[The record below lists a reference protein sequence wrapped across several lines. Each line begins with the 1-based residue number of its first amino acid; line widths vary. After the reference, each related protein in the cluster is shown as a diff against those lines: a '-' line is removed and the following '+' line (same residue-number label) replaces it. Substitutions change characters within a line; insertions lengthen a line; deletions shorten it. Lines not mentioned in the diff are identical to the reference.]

1 MYHHM
6 QNQSSV
12 AVGTEVKQG
21 QTIGNVGSTG
31 NSTGPHL
38 DLTITK
44 DGTPVDPASLI
55 GDYKNAK
62 TGYVYE
68 GSPVY
73 TQLSSAASKSKKSS
87 GGSRRSSGGSS
98 SGGLKQLKGLSG
110 LKGLGF

>member
-73 TQLSSAASKSKKSS
+73 TQLSSAASKSKKRS
-87 GGSRRSSGGSS
+87 GGSRKSGGSS

>member
-1 MYHHM
+1 M
-6 QNQSSV
+6 
-12 AVGTEVKQG
+12 
-21 QTIGNVGSTG
+21 
-31 NSTGPHL
+31 
-38 DLTITK
+38 
-44 DGTPVDPASLI
+44 DPASLI

-73 TQLSSAASKSKKSS
+73 TQLSSAAGKEQQTPAARGK
-87 GGSRRSSGGSS
+87 SGGSS